1 MITHNLLDDMHVSGE
16 LEVTDTTIARL
27 DDAIKMC
34 IEKLRTEKT
43 HMVDSKRT
51 PEKYEEF
58 VNHFYKK
65 NETLRKSAEAIGVS
79 YDTARNMRDNFARAM
94 RHPRILKFLF
104 KEQIE
109 EKWGKTIK
117 E

>member
-1 MITHNLLDDMHVSGE
+1 MITHSLLDDMHVSRE
-16 LEVTDTTIARL
+16 LEITDTTIDRL

-43 HMVDSKRT
+43 RMVDVKRT
-51 PEKYEEF
+51 PEKYEEL
-58 VNHFYKK
+58 VELFYKN
-65 NETLRKSAEAIGVS
+65 NESLRKCAEAVGVS
-79 YDTARNMRDNFARAM
+79 YDTARNMRDNFVRAM

-109 EKWGKTIK
+109 EKWR
-117 E
+117 